1 MLWAGGLQV
10 VGVVVLV
17 CIEARRERSKECIV
31 PSTRYILQY
40 ADRMRLCKTRL
51 HVPSWLPCARR
62 RRLIELGPRGKSLYM
77 LHVLGFGEWA
87 TDNFLKVP
95 PSHPTFSKV
104 HRLEPRAARLIHFGH
119 PKMRALL
126 VFIAL
131 FAPRDGK

>member
-77 LHVLGFGEWA
+77 LHVLGFGEDGQQ
-87 TDNFLKVP
+87 TTFLKYP
-95 PSHPTFSKV
+95 LHT
-104 HRLEPRAARLIHFGH
+104 RHF
-119 PKMRALL
+119 PKITAWSP
-126 VFIAL
+126 
-131 FAPRDGK
+131 APRV